1 VAAKPQSKP
10 VHAGDAGP
18 ERPPRGADD
27 STRDAA
33 RPAGGADPAPQR
45 FPPGPDAIAALE
57 RSVAALSRTAQ
68 ALLEQQDR
76 IAERDRQAA
85 EPPSASARPDQR
97 GREAQTALPRG
108 AGDSVRGVDSTVPLA
123 SVSLKEAYPFPEPH
137 FSADVVT
144 SQVDKSRPVGSQK
157 SAQLTYHESTGVLA
171 VRGVRRDKSEW
182 TCLIPAS
189 NIKGMRVLE

>member
-1 VAAKPQSKP
+1 MAKQSQSKP
-10 VHAGDAGP
+10 VHAGDGGP
-18 ERPPRGADD
+18 QRPPQGADD

-45 FPPGPDAIAALE
+45 FPPGPDTIAALE
-57 RSVAALSRTAQ
+57 RSVAAFSRAAQ
-68 ALLEQQDR
+68 ALLEQQGR
-76 IAERDRQAA
+76 IAERLPQGADR
-85 EPPSASARPDQR
+85 
-97 GREAQTALPRG
+97 
-108 AGDSVRGVDSTVPLA
+108 TVPLA

-189 NIKGMRVLE
+189 NIKGMRVLEDAPSDDVGKR

>member
-1 VAAKPQSKP
+1 MAKQSQSKP
-10 VHAGDAGP
+10 VHAGDGGP
-18 ERPPRGADD
+18 ERPPQGADD

-76 IAERDRQAA
+76 IAERDRLAA
-85 EPPSASARPDQR
+85 ERL
-97 GREAQTALPRG
+97 REAQTALPRG
-108 AGDSVRGVDSTVPLA
+108 ADDSVRGADRTVPLA